1 MRDSMAKRVSLFN
14 QSIIYSLISPINIK
28 ADNIY
33 VMYSF
38 SSWIICWIVYCM
50 GISAGKTCVQNMR
63 SHGKLM
69 FLPDRK
75 STGNN
80 LIKSTSA

>member
-1 MRDSMAKRVSLFN
+1 
-14 QSIIYSLISPINIK
+14 
-28 ADNIY
+28 
-33 VMYSF
+33 
-38 SSWIICWIVYCM
+38 M

-80 LIKSTSA
+80 LIKSTSVLQQRNMVASGKQLLPIKIHIAILHISKLKVQPITIFYCFDRIKSPF